1 LTKILET
8 IGLNDS
14 EAVNDLRHRLGL
26 LSEENNMLLA
36 HLEELKQL
44 RDNFER
50 INQERTHELE
60 EERRAYED
68 ARRSLEE
75 ALVRE
80 ELLTNYK
87 QVTEPK
93 LREAQ
98 NRIQELEAEMQD
110 IVEELHNTKNQCVLA
125 TNQAQQY
132 KK

>member
-1 LTKILET
+1 MTKILET